1 VARTI
6 KIVVPDEVYARIKSV
21 CEKYNISP
29 QDLILRAF
37 VKILEE
43 FEVKK
48 R

>member
-1 VARTI
+1 MARQI
-6 KIVVPDEVYARIKSV
+6 RIVVPDEIYVRIKSI
-21 CEKYNISP
+21 CEKYNISS
-29 QDLILRAF
+29 QDLILRAL